1 MPGTNTKKRSRCPN
15 GERRNPKTGECE
27 KKSSVKK
34 VNSHK
39 KANSHKKVNSHKKA
53 NSHKKGN
60 SGKKK
65 SKKSS
70 NKTDGTKR
78 NKLHNLKYLIHLV
91 KEGFFNDISRKLYSR
106 DYKRTDFIP
115 LSEITLVVPDD
126 MELQYDGD
134 RAVGTQ
140 GHPQRLFPDDS
151 ANWYED
157 SKKLKEN
164 DIVYDE
170 SESAESHSNV
180 EAWLVVKRGR
190 NLGLLMFPMDDGSH
204 FDQGF
209 SDGDTA
215 NIDGQMIHPV
225 EGNLV
230 QVF

>member
-1 MPGTNTKKRSRCPN
+1 M
-15 GERRNPKTGECE
+15 
-27 KKSSVKK
+27 
-34 VNSHK
+34 
-39 KANSHKKVNSHKKA
+39 
-53 NSHKKGN
+53 
-60 SGKKK
+60 
-65 SKKSS
+65 
-70 NKTDGTKR
+70 
-78 NKLHNLKYLIHLV
+78 
-91 KEGFFNDISRKLYSR
+91 YSR

-170 SESAESHSNV
+170 SSLANSRSNV

-215 NIDGQMIHPV
+215 NIDGEMIHPV
-225 EGNLV
+225 TGNLV
-230 QVF
+230 KIF